1 MGALNRSQ
9 RFFLLFVVSALGM
22 FILLLSAPVR
32 PLVEGFSGVL
42 AASAGWI
49 IRLGGGI
56 CEQREAILSS
66 PLRGFAMEVR
76 DGCNGVNVVILLWAA
91 ILGYP
96 AAPRKKL
103 WGLGVGLGAI
113 ELLNL
118 LRIISL
124 FYLGQYYRSLFDFA
138 HLYVWELL
146 IILDAMVV
154 FAMWAR
160 RAQPR

>member
-1 MGALNRSQ
+1 MGTLSRSQ
-9 RFFLLFVVSALGM
+9 RFFVLFAASALGM
-22 FILLLSAPVR
+22 YLLLLSAPVR
-32 PLVEGFSGVL
+32 PLVEGYSGAL
-42 AASAGWI
+42 ARAAGWLV
-49 IRLGGGI
+49 RVGGGI
-56 CEQREAILSS
+56 CEQREAVMSN

-96 AAPRKKL
+96 ASRQKKM
-103 WGLGVGLGAI
+103 WGLGLGFGAI
-113 ELLNL
+113 QSLNL

-124 FYLGQYYRSLFDFA
+124 FYLGQYYRQLFDFA

-154 FAMWAR
+154 FAMWTR
-160 RAQPR
+160 RVRAQ